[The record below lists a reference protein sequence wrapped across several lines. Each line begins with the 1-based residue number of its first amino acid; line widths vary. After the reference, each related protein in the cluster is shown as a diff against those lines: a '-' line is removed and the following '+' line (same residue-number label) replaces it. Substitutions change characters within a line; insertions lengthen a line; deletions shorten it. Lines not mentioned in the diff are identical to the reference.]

1 METGQRV
8 LRYIE
13 NSKDCQVGTY
23 VSLDTKNVVIRN
35 VTHSNVNGTNN
46 HAQYYIYLSIINN
59 GDVTVDG
66 MYFENWNLG
75 YQAGFYVYGTMN
87 RLSISNVAMISSTI
101 GNENALIN
109 TGSFSTLTI
118 SNCTFNGIKNET
130 PNDEDN
136 YMINLSLVLRM
147 IFILYY

>member
-1 METGQRV
+1 M
-8 LRYIE
+8 
-13 NSKDCQVGTY
+13 
-23 VSLDTKNVVIRN
+23 VIRN

-136 YMINLSLVLRM
+136 YMIYW
-147 IFILYY
+147 YYINTGSFSTLTISNCTFNGIKNETPNEKYLK